1 MKTNNSFPQWM
12 HIAIGILVAGIAFNL
27 SIKNTIFGGN
37 QKSYFRACVDQ
48 SGRVKRQENPF
59 SVDEKF
65 SKHYEEIAQVFLL
78 WELFSKSSID
88 LAEFRNLAF
97 EACILHLMEMSP
109 SLTRA
114 EIEAVILSETEI
126 QLVRIAKAVVKNPA
140 GTVYKLLPLCLAR
153 TERLM
158 ELDNLLNYTPPTE
171 KQIAAATRYIED
183 RALDSASLLK
193 PVETWLD
200 RQTK

>member
-1 MKTNNSFPQWM
+1 MIVKNNGRPPKW
-12 HIAIGILVAGIAFNL
+12 ACLVVGIAL
-27 SIKNTIFGGN
+27 CLVGKNVTFGGIQKTYLRSNVN
-37 QKSYFRACVDQ
+37 QSV
-48 SGRVKRQENPF
+48 RVTPQDSQVSSK
-59 SVDEKF
+59 EKLR
-65 SKHYEEIAQVFLL
+65 KHYEEIAQVFLL
-78 WELFSKSSID
+78 WELFSKSGID
-88 LAEFRNLAF
+88 LAEFRDLAF
-97 EACILHLMEMSP
+97 EACILHLMEMSL

-114 EIEAVILSETEI
+114 EIEAAILSETEV
-126 QLVRIAKAVVKNPA
+126 QLVRIARAVVKNPA

-183 RALDSASLLK
+183 RVLDSASLLK
-193 PVETWLD
+193 SVETWLD